1 MIGVEIVDPE
11 GPLDSCGSRPV
22 APELAARVQEG
33 CLRRGLILELGGRFG
48 STVRLLPPLVITDE
62 ETESVLERLT
72 DAIAEAFSFGAAG
85 RAA

>member
-1 MIGVEIVDPE
+1 M
-11 GPLDSCGSRPV
+11 
-22 APELAARVQEG
+22 
-33 CLRRGLILELGGRFG
+33 ILELGGRFG